1 LNRFEPSTDTTYA
14 TAVHATAV
22 KMSIATAKA
31 RKRSTKMSQSP
42 VIRKLQS
49 VEKSKSR
56 DVSEASGQW
65 PKFLAIFSNP
75 DLPMV
80 VAFCLLGLLLALTF
94 ILRFPDFGAVIEQ
107 YNQF

>member
-22 KMSIATAKA
+22 KMSVATAKA

-42 VIRKLQS
+42 VIRKLQPM
-49 VEKSKSR
+49 EESKSR

-80 VAFCLLGLLLALTF
+80 VAFCLLGLLLALTL